1 QCFRMLYDA
10 LEYRSS
16 RDIALTI
23 HRGGTTKSCRGLVCW
38 CDCGQAIAVTLRDHG
53 RSDGPARQVTLPML
67 KDYKDHAPKY
77 LASLLQCDLG
87 PRPPKGLLVVCGE
100 TGSGKSKVAD
110 GLLRHLLKDH
120 LKPN

>member
-1 QCFRMLYDA
+1 MRSLDLDFVDPTQFSSDPSADVTLCVRSSGPDAHEDQCFRMLYDA

-53 RSDGPARQVTLPML
+53 RSDGPARQVTLP
-67 KDYKDHAPKY
+67 
-77 LASLLQCDLG
+77 
-87 PRPPKGLLVVCGE
+87 
-100 TGSGKSKVAD
+100 
-110 GLLRHLLKDH
+110 
-120 LKPN
+120 